1 MHGRRDDAALW
12 KERDQ
17 SCQQLLANCGCQNEA
32 TQGLISQ
39 SCGQDYS
46 ILDIQCAAP
55 TDFPSRYAC
64 SALPQILSA
73 GKKPQHIVSDRQ
85 RSLSGLCCCPD
96 KEESI
101 CFSSKTSLCLVYQTL
116 TASAMTA
123 TPVTLLAVDPEQL
136 SSPEPNDFPDQA
148 ALCAEG
154 GRGHTKN
161 TVCVHVTREQRNV
174 SWAQGRDIPYAWY
187 LITEWS
193 TLQL

>member
-1 MHGRRDDAALW
+1 MPKWSHSGLNFPKLW
-12 KERDQ
+12 AR
-17 SCQQLLANCGCQNEA
+17 L
-32 TQGLISQ
+32 
-39 SCGQDYS
+39 QDYS

-136 SSPEPNDFPDQA
+136 SSPEPNAFPDQA

-174 SWAQGRDIPYAWY
+174 SWAQGREFLMLGIFSLSD
-187 LITEWS
+187 
-193 TLQL
+193 QLCNFNIRHCNKNKENLLEKKQ